1 MREEG
6 FVKSVT
12 GDMCEV
18 IVKRKTA
25 CGENCATCK
34 GACSAPEQICVAKN
48 AVGAREG
55 DRVCIEIS
63 TKTVLKSAFMLYIL
77 PLFAF
82 LAIFIMMSESGR
94 RGAVC
99 ALCAVGAA
107 ICVFLCVIAYDRKHR
122 EEHLPKVIEI
132 L

>member
-18 IVKRKTA
+18 AVKRKTA
-25 CGENCATCK
+25 CGENCASCK
-34 GACSAPEQICVAKN
+34 GACSAPEQICAAKN
-48 AVGAREG
+48 TIGAREG

-63 TKTVLKSAFMLYIL
+63 TSTVLISAFLLYIL
-77 PLFAF
+77 PVFVFLTVFVAASENGSSGTASALFAVV
-82 LAIFIMMSESGR
+82 A
-94 RGAVC
+94 AV
-99 ALCAVGAA
+99 LVF
-107 ICVFLCVIAYDRKHR
+107 ICVMIYDRKHKDK
-122 EEHLPKVIEI
+122 HIPSITEI